1 MSLSI
6 CSAGQTS
13 LQCPRSRGRR
23 RGGEGLRAGLGRGG
37 WDAQE
42 AGTETPRAKDSKMT
56 EEEEC
61 INEEPEL

>member
-1 MSLSI
+1 M
-6 CSAGQTS
+6 
-13 LQCPRSRGRR
+13 
-23 RGGEGLRAGLGRGG
+23 GEGLRGGMGGGG

-56 EEEEC
+56 EEEC

>member
-1 MSLSI
+1 M
-6 CSAGQTS
+6 
-13 LQCPRSRGRR
+13 
-23 RGGEGLRAGLGRGG
+23 EGLRAGMGRGG